1 MSDVTIK
8 RMMETGLHFGHQ
20 TKRWNP
26 KMRKYI
32 FGSRNGIYIIDLQ
45 QTLEKFKKAIAFTR
59 ELAAR
64 RGKVLFIGTKSQ
76 AKDIIFEQATRCG
89 MPYVRER
96 WLGGMLTNYETIK
109 MSIGRLN
116 QLDGME
122 EDGSFKVLA
131 KKEVIKLQKEKLKLE
146 RYLGGIRDMGGLPDA
161 VFIVDTKKEKIALS
175 EAVKLKVPV
184 IAIVD
189 TNCDPDGIDYIIPGN
204 DDANRAIELIS
215 SAIADAILE
224 GANEYDMKEKA
235 VAQERE
241 QAATERKKLEDKEMA
256 LKKEGSGAAKDKA
269 GDNTGAEA
277 EKAAG

>member
-45 QTLEKFKKAIAFTR
+45 QTLKKFEKAIAFTR

-64 RGKVLFIGTKSQ
+64 RSKILFIGTKSQ
-76 AKDIIFEQATRCG
+76 AKDIIAEQATRCG

-175 EAVKLKVPV
+175 EAVKLKIPV
-184 IAIVD
+184 MAIVD

-224 GANEYDMKEKA
+224 GANEYDMREKA
-235 VAQERE
+235 VAQEHER
-241 QAATERKKLEDKEMA
+241 AATEKKKLEDKEMA
-256 LKKEGSGAAKDKA
+256 LKKEESKTAVGKS
-269 GDNTGAEA
+269 GDNTDAKV

>member
-1 MSDVTIK
+1 VSDVTIK

-45 QTLEKFKKAIAFTR
+45 QTLKKFEKAIAFTR

-64 RGKVLFIGTKSQ
+64 RSKILFIGTKSQ
-76 AKDIIFEQATRCG
+76 AKDIIAEQATRCG

-175 EAVKLKVPV
+175 EAVKLKIPV
-184 IAIVD
+184 MAIVD

-224 GANEYDMKEKA
+224 GAMEYDMKEKA

-241 QAATERKKLEDKEMA
+241 QAATEKKKLEGKEMA
-256 LKKEGSGAAKDKA
+256 LKKEESKTAVGKS
-269 GDNTGAEA
+269 GDNTDAEV

>member
-45 QTLEKFKKAIAFTR
+45 QTLKKFEKAIAFTR

-175 EAVKLKVPV
+175 EAVKLKIPV
-184 IAIVD
+184 MAIVD

-224 GANEYDMKEKA
+224 GASEYEMKEKA

-241 QAATERKKLEDKEMA
+241 QAAAEKKKLEEKEMA
-256 LKKEGSGAAKDKA
+256 LKKEESQTAVDKSKDDTNAKMEKPA
-269 GDNTGAEA
+269 G
-277 EKAAG
+277 

>member
-1 MSDVTIK
+1 MSDITLK
-8 RMMETGLHFGHQ
+8 RMMEAGLHFGHQ

-32 FGSRNGIYIIDLQ
+32 FGERNGIYIIDLQ
-45 QTLEKFKKAIAFTR
+45 QTLAKFQEALAFTR
-59 ELAAR
+59 NLAAKK
-64 RGKVLFIGTKSQ
+64 GKVLFVGTKTQ
-76 AKDIIFEQATRCG
+76 AKEIIAEQAERCG

-131 KKEVIKLQKEKLKLE
+131 KKEVIKLQKERSKLE
-146 RYLGGIRDMGGLPDA
+146 RYLGGIRNMGGLPDA

-175 EAVKLKVPV
+175 EIIKLKIPV

-204 DDANRAIELIS
+204 DDANRAIELVS

-235 VAQERE
+235 QSEERE
-241 QAATERKKLEDKEMA
+241 LAAAEKKKLE
-256 LKKEGSGAAKDKA
+256 
-269 GDNTGAEA
+269 EA
-277 EKAAG
+277 EKAKKKEASEATEKKSGDSTGASVEASAS